1 MRGEGFA
8 EVRAA
13 ALKTLIIWSRFN
25 PDKGSRDSV
34 RYLRKNMRYGS
45 GDTLG
50 DKV

>member
-1 MRGEGFA
+1 MKGEGFA

-34 RYLRKNMRYGS
+34 RYLRKKYEIWIKKLVG
-45 GDTLG
+45 
-50 DKV
+50 

>member
-1 MRGEGFA
+1 MRDEGFA

-34 RYLRKNMRYGS
+34 RYLRKKYEIWIRRHAG
-45 GDTLG
+45 
-50 DKV
+50 